1 MNERYIDAT
10 DESAVQLFSR
20 NIKGEIVMLNLLRFR
35 EVADYAA
42 FPDLAPEQ
50 PISGR
55 AAFQRYIDHTL
66 PFLHDS
72 GGGIEFLG
80 EGGKFFVGPQDERW
94 DLMMLIRQ
102 DSLHSFIAFATNEA
116 YLVGVGHRTASLEDS
131 RLLAVERH
139 QDQNITRQGSDD
151 DVTGAPA

>member
-1 MNERYIDAT
+1 MTESYIDAT
-10 DESAVQLFSR
+10 DESAMQLFSR
-20 NIKGEIVMLNLLRFR
+20 NITGEVVMLNLLRFR
-35 EVADYAA
+35 DVADYTA
-42 FPDLAPEQ
+42 FPELAPEQ

-55 AAFQRYIDHTL
+55 EAFQKYIDHTL

-102 DSLHSFIAFATNEA
+102 DSLDSFIAFATNEA
-116 YLVGVGHRTASLEDS
+116 YLQGVGHRTASLDDS
-131 RLLAVERH
+131 RLLPLERY
-139 QDQNITRQGSDD
+139 QDQDITNQGGED
-151 DVTGAPA
+151 GLKR